1 MLVQLPAVL
10 HPLAAEE
17 GGERRG
23 LVLGGRIL
31 TQNFVDSPAPRGER
45 REPHYVEAQAGD
57 WLGDSKSAQ
66 SQIKWLN
73 RNWIQLVQP
82 CGF

>member
-10 HPLAAEE
+10 HHPAAR
-17 GGERRG
+17 GGRERRG
-23 LVLGGRIL
+23 PVLGGRIL
-31 TQNFVDSPAPRGER
+31 TRNFVDSPAPRGER
-45 REPHYVEAQAGD
+45 WEPHYGEAQAGD

-73 RNWIQLVQP
+73 RNWIQLAQP